1 MVLQVVYWVV
11 MHMHDGARCADSG
24 SEKDAERGQKQRND
38 GFFKIAKAL
47 CKDGDNKIGHTIPR
61 AGSW

>member
-1 MVLQVVYWVV
+1 M
-11 MHMHDGARCADSG
+11 MHMRGGARCADSG
-24 SEKDAERGQKQRND
+24 SEKDAERGQKQRNV